1 SVGLAKI
8 RHNFPD
14 AVAVEMEATAIAHV
28 CYNFNV
34 PFVVVRAISAH
45 PRMGFFLHQ
54 QSDLTRFL
62 VVKSYNA
69 LKWCNLFQETAEWQ
83 A

>member
-1 SVGLAKI
+1 MPWKL
-8 RHNFPD
+8 
-14 AVAVEMEATAIAHV
+14 
-28 CYNFNV
+28 
-34 PFVVVRAISAH
+34 SAH

-54 QSDLTRFL
+54 QSDLTSFL

-83 A
+83 AAYSPMLGRSSIR